1 MNKIIFFGPPGAGKG
16 TQAKI
21 ISKFLNVSH
30 LSTGDILRKKLLD
43 NDDLAKRLQSIMSS
57 GNLVSDEILNS
68 IVSSRLKNE
77 TETGFILDGYP
88 RTISQLEFLNNFL
101 LESSASLNHIFDI
114 QLNFETLKN
123 RIIKRSSEEGR
134 EDDNINVIETRY
146 NEYLNSTQK
155 VSNFY
160 KENFTSIYYEI
171 DGSQQIEEITKK
183 IKDILKKSWK
193 TAKFSYIFPWL
204 IIWLSCIHPH
214 SFFLD
219 LIMARISGVNIPTNK
234 KVNIA
239 LTYIFGIGKKIAL
252 DICNNASIDISKRVS
267 ELNDDEVNKIRDLID
282 KDYSVEGDLRRKIS
296 LDIKRLNDLG
306 CYRGLRH
313 RKKLPVR
320 GQRTHTN
327 ARTRKGKAVAIAGK
341 KKVTKG

>member
-1 MNKIIFFGPPGAGKG
+1 MKKIIFFGPPGAGKG

-21 ISKFLNVSH
+21 ISEYLNISH
-30 LSTGDILRKKLLD
+30 LSTGDILRKKLLEND
-43 NDDLAKRLQSIMSS
+43 NLAIELKKIMAS
-57 GNLVSDEILNS
+57 GNLVSDDILNS
-68 IVSSRLKNE
+68 IVSSRLTKE
-77 TETGFILDGYP
+77 TSKGFILDGYP
-88 RTISQLEFLNNFL
+88 RTLHQSEFLSNFL
-101 LESSASLNHIFDI
+101 SETSSSINYIFDI
-114 QLNFETLKN
+114 QINFETLKN
-123 RIIKRSSEEGR
+123 RILKRSSEESR
-134 EDDNINVIETRY
+134 EDDNIDVIETRY

-160 KENFTSIYYEI
+160 KDKYNTKFFEI
-171 DGSQQIEEITKK
+171 DGSLEIEEITQN
-183 IKDILKKSWK
+183 IKQILKKSWK
-193 TAKFSYIFPWL
+193 TAKIQHISTWL
-204 IIWLSCIHPH
+204 LVWFSCIHPH

-219 LIMARISGVNIPTNK
+219 IFMARISGVNIPTNK

-239 LTYIFGIGKKIAL
+239 LTYIFGIGRKFAL
-252 DICNNASIDISKRVS
+252 DICKNASIDISKRVS
-267 ELNDDEVNKIRDLID
+267 ELNEDEVNKIRDLID